1 MLEPYPIYKPFQ
13 FVQQIEFKNKDINRP
28 DLGLDYF
35 GFIKT
40 SHVVARTMIEYDIV
54 FTKGN
59 SNSVLEYCLRAP
71 SEEEIQ
77 SILSQIYQFP
87 HKYKDF
93 IEAINNEPALEKYHF
108 EPEPERSFIN
118 QPTLI

>member
-1 MLEPYPIYKPFQ
+1 
-13 FVQQIEFKNKDINRP
+13 
-28 DLGLDYF
+28 
-35 GFIKT
+35 
-40 SHVVARTMIEYDIV
+40 MIEYDIV

-108 EPEPERSFIN
+108 ESEPEISFIN